1 MVLTDN
7 AANQLEIALPLRDQI
22 TDILRQ
28 DIISGKLKSG
38 EKISERD
45 ISLRFNVSTA
55 PAKEAIR
62 TLNMEGLLQ
71 TFPRKGTYV
80 SDIFDSNLVQ
90 MVHLRGVIEGVGA
103 YWGTKN
109 ITDQDIDKMENCLK
123 LFSELLKKDLNDKE
137 VIDQITQTN
146 YSFHRILSIAAKNSY
161 LDQLILT
168 MGSINNTI
176 RQLYYRTYVD
186 AKDYQISF
194 EEHKAIYEAVRK
206 RDPDEAEAITVKHIR
221 RVADSVLD
229 KADLPLGNEEK

>member
-186 AKDYQISF
+186 AKGYQISF